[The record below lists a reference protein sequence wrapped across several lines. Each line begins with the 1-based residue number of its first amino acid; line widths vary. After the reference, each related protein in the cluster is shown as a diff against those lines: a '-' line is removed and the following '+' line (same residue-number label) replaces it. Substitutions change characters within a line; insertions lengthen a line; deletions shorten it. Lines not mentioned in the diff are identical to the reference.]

1 MITLLVMNSTISFIE
16 ENNAGNAAAALM
28 AHHTPKGK
36 LARLRNWK
44 SIMICLCCSNDDMQW
59 PSHNAQFMGNN
70 ASEYS
75 DLYQDIVLVLIDF
88 PLGLVL
94 YEVVKALIKY
104 HLFPTETKR
113 CCRASV
119 SDRMKASKG
128 DLNLRT
134 QPPAMGGAPL
144 FEMTL
149 IGLIF
154 FFRPYEVIIT
164 GTHKQIPIWHLGLN
178 PNLDGKLSTEKV
190 WKMEWNISGMTLA
203 TTGGDGVSMI
213 ELSRT
218 QDEGVGDGTTSVI
231 VLACEMLHVTEAF
244 IDKSFHPTVICR
256 AYGNAFEDAIAVLDK
271 IAMPI
276 DVNDHKLQ
284 HISIAMH
291 LDTASFWCH
300 NDGVGE
306 ELYRHKVYQ
315 SIWGSDCSVMQM
327 EGLEYLKESC
337 SSVLTELL

>member
-134 QPPAMGGAPL
+134 QPPAMGDVCRFGNLIRITKDDSQLLSWLYLRKRAIQFMRLLGHQILAGAPL

-203 TTGGDGVSMI
+203 TTGGDGV
-213 ELSRT
+213 
-218 QDEGVGDGTTSVI
+218 
-231 VLACEMLHVTEAF
+231 
-244 IDKSFHPTVICR
+244 PT
-256 AYGNAFEDAIAVLDK
+256 FLL
-271 IAMPI
+271 PP
-276 DVNDHKLQ
+276 
-284 HISIAMH
+284 
-291 LDTASFWCH
+291 WH
-300 NDGVGE
+300 NYPFNLKTYMDD
-306 ELYRHKVYQ
+306 YRG
-315 SIWGSDCSVMQM
+315 INNCG
-327 EGLEYLKESC
+327 
-337 SSVLTELL
+337 